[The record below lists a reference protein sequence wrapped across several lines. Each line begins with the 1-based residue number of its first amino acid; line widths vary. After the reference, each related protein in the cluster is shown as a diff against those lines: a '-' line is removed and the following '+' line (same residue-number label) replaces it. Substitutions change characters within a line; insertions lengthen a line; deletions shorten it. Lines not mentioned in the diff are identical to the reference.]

1 VNDYTGVVG
10 KREYTAFTLPPGRYM
25 VKIGN
30 LTKEIS
36 IQVGEER
43 VVYYPDERANMP
55 VVGIFSAESMASHFS
70 KAKMV
75 WNTSMPE
82 WAIK

>member
-55 VVGIFSAESMASHFS
+55 VVGIFSAESMAGHIS

-75 WNTSMPE
+75 WNTWMPE
-82 WAIK
+82 GAIR